1 MSIVLQPV
9 RRINNDLAA
18 RLNIFQNRDHLVF
31 RDRNA
36 SAGRTVCTA
45 VQENGGTDTRGAAWV
60 VVERQNVMIGWFD
73 LNDVLRRIL
82 GFQRCL
88 RRDELIVVSGIYIID
103 PVIRIIHLGIGK
115 FRSGIRENAEGIRK
129 AELSA
134 RCFAVPFGSFAY
146 TAVSDIAACTK
157 ILVPGA
163 VRIFR
168 YHGHCHTGA
177 ARTFL
182 FIFKSPLHA
191 EMFFTETV
199 PPSYRS
205 GFRLRKTSP
214 HIPSL
219 HFLLREPHRG
229 ADRM

>member
-9 RRINNDLAA
+9 RRINDDLAA

-73 LNDVLRRIL
+73 LNDVLRGIP
-82 GFQRCL
+82 GFRRCL

-115 FRSGIRENAEGIRK
+115 FRSGIRENAEGICK

-134 RCFAVPFGSFAY
+134 RCFAVPLCGFAH
-146 TAVSDIAACTK
+146 AAGADIAACTK

-168 YHGHCHTGA
+168 YHGHCRTGA